1 MLVLDWQGKKNIKTN
16 KKCSRVAE
24 QLRTTLFE
32 TAAAAT
38 REKE

>member
-1 MLVLDWQGKKNIKTN
+1 MLVLDWQGKKIKQT
-16 KKCSRVAE
+16 KKYSRVAE

-32 TAAAAT
+32 TAAAGT